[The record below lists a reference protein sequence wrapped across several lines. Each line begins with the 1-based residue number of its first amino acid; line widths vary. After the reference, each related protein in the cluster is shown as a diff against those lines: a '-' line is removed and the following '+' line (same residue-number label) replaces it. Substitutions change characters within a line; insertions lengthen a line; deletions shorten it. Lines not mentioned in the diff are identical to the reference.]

1 MFSLFLRN
9 IFFTIIHPGLVAG
22 LFPFWILGDKAYKEL
37 AESLKLQKYIAIV
50 IFLIGLTILLSCI
63 IRFAVEGR
71 GTLSPADPTKRLVI
85 KGFYKYSRN
94 PMYVGVILILIG
106 ESIFF
111 SSGNLLLYSLFIFI
125 CFNIF
130 IIFIEEPR
138 LKRDFTSEY
147 LNYCKQARRW
157 I

>member
-9 IFFTIIHPGLVAG
+9 IFFTIVHPGLVAG
-22 LFPFWILGDKAYKEL
+22 LFPYWILGDKVSKKL
-37 AESLKLQKYIAIV
+37 AEPFGFQKYTAIIIV
-50 IFLIGLTILLSCI
+50 LLGLTILLSCI
-63 IRFAVEGR
+63 IRFAVEGK

-85 KGFYKYSRN
+85 KGLYKYSRN
-94 PMYVGVILILIG
+94 PMYVGVTLILIG

-111 SSGNLLLYSLFIFI
+111 SSGNLWLYSLFIFI
-125 CFNIF
+125 CFNLF

-138 LKRDFTSEY
+138 LKRDFTSGY
-147 LNYCKQARRW
+147 LNYCKQVRRW